1 MSNDDLLSTMEYR
14 EGNIFDGRY
23 RLQQFI
29 GSGSF
34 GEVWVAVDIQT
45 DMEVAIK
52 IYISMDKHGLEEFKK
67 EFQVSFDLNQTNL
80 LHSNYLGVN
89 SDDNRAYLIMPYCP
103 EGSVSSRI
111 GQMDE
116 KDLWVFVRDVAS
128 GLAYLHS
135 QQPPIIHQDIKP
147 DNILIS
153 RTGDY
158 LITDFGI
165 SRQVR
170 NTLRRSARSANVAG
184 APAYMGPE
192 RFSSNPLPVKAS
204 DIWSLGATIYELAT
218 GDLPFCG
225 MGGVMQKN
233 GADITELPGHFSDAF
248 KALVYSCLAL
258 ETWDRPSAKQLA
270 EEARIQLHNLATLG
284 KTVVA
289 AKEEEVP
296 EAVQEIE
303 NIEKIED
310 TRKTMVFNSNDIAP
324 VQKEAVPL
332 TDRKTDNSLSRT
344 VRADS
349 SAVPSQTD
357 TIIKTSMS
365 NDPVT
370 PPDGRVFSTNDPV
383 VEKKSSI
390 GVSVWVGV
398 AVIGLCCGFLLNIL
412 L

>member
-1 MSNDDLLSTMEYR
+1 MEYR

-34 GEVWVAVDIQT
+34 GEVWVAQDIQT
-45 DMEVAIK
+45 DMEIAIK
-52 IYISMDKHGLEEFKK
+52 IYISMDQHGLEEFKK

-89 SDDNRAYLIMPYCP
+89 SEDNRAYLIMPYCP
-103 EGSVSSRI
+103 DGSVSSRI
-111 GQMDE
+111 GQMEE
-116 KDLWVFVRDVAS
+116 KELWVFVRDVAS
-128 GLAYLHS
+128 GLAYLHG
-135 QQPPIIHQDIKP
+135 QNPPIIHQDIKP

-170 NTLRRSARSANVAG
+170 NTLRRSARSASVAG

-192 RFSSNPLPVKAS
+192 RFTSSPLPVKAS

-233 GADITELPGHFSDAF
+233 GADITELPGQFSDAF

-270 EEARIQLHNLATLG
+270 EEARKQLHNLETLG
-284 KTVVA
+284 RT
-289 AKEEEVP
+289 
-296 EAVQEIE
+296 EIE
-303 NIEKIED
+303 VKVEEKAEPVEAAETPEVTEVKETETND
-310 TRKTMVFNSNDIAP
+310 NRKTQIINVNNLPSGQNATVPINGAKINND
-324 VQKEAVPL
+324 
-332 TDRKTDNSLSRT
+332 DLSKT

-349 SAVPSQTD
+349 SEVPAAVPG
-357 TIIKTSMS
+357 
-365 NDPVT
+365 NAPE
-370 PPDGRVFSTNDPV
+370 GRVFSSGGAV
-383 VEKKSSI
+383 AEKKNTLGSSI
-390 GVSVWVGV
+390 WIAVS
-398 AVIGLCCGFLLNIL
+398 VIGLCIGFLVNIL

>member
-1 MSNDDLLSTMEYR
+1 MEYR

-23 RLQQFI
+23 RLKQFI

-34 GEVWVAVDIQT
+34 GEVWVAVDVQT
-45 DMEVAIK
+45 DMEIAIK

-116 KDLWVFVRDVAS
+116 KSLWIFVRDVAS

-135 QQPPIIHQDIKP
+135 QHPPIIHQDIKP

-170 NTLRRSARSANVAG
+170 NTLRRSARSASVAG

-192 RFSSNPLPVKAS
+192 RYTSNPMPVKAS

-233 GADITELPGHFSDAF
+233 GADITELPGHYSDAF

-258 ETWDRPSAKQLA
+258 ETWDRPSARQLA
-270 EEARIQLHNLATLG
+270 EEAQLQLHNLETLG
-284 KTVVA
+284 QTVLAV
-289 AKEEEVP
+289 KEDIAEDAEVSQQP
-296 EAVQEIE
+296 VGNA
-303 NIEKIED
+303 NIVD
-310 TRKTMVFNSNDIAP
+310 DNRKTQVLNLRDLDSA
-324 VQKEAVPL
+324 QKSTVPL
-332 TDRKTDNSLSRT
+332 GKESVDNSLSMT
-344 VRADS
+344 VMAD
-349 SAVPSQTD
+349 
-357 TIIKTSMS
+357 TSMS
-365 NDPVT
+365 GVSDINMEGSPV
-370 PPDGRVFSTNDPV
+370 PPPEGRVFSSGEMVSD
-383 VEKKSSI
+383 KGASF
-390 GVSVWVGV
+390 GVSVWIAV
-398 AVIGLCCGFLLNIL
+398 AIIGLCCGFILNIFI
-412 L
+412 

>member
-1 MSNDDLLSTMEYR
+1 MEYR

-23 RLQQFI
+23 RLKQFI

-45 DMEVAIK
+45 DMEIAIK

-103 EGSVSSRI
+103 EGSVSSKI

-116 KDLWVFVRDVAS
+116 KSLWMFVRDVAS

-170 NTLRRSARSANVAG
+170 NTLRRSARSASVAG

-192 RFSSNPLPVKAS
+192 RYSSNPMPVKAS

-233 GADITELPGHFSDAF
+233 GADITELPGHYSEAF

-258 ETWDRPSAKQLA
+258 ETWDRPSARQLA
-270 EEARIQLHNLATLG
+270 DEAIRQLQNLDSIGMTVPSVNDVPEEPRSPVSDTGVAEDNRKTQILNLKDVASEGRTTVPLNG
-284 KTVVA
+284 VQTDGSLSKTVMADTSDVSLGGA
-289 AKEEEVP
+289 SDSQVDDRPITAP
-296 EAVQEIE
+296 E
-303 NIEKIED
+303 
-310 TRKTMVFNSNDIAP
+310 
-324 VQKEAVPL
+324 
-332 TDRKTDNSLSRT
+332 
-344 VRADS
+344 
-349 SAVPSQTD
+349 
-357 TIIKTSMS
+357 
-365 NDPVT
+365 
-370 PPDGRVFSTNDPV
+370 GRVFSSG
-383 VEKKSSI
+383 ELKSDKRETI
-390 GVSVWVGV
+390 GLSVWIAV
-398 AVIGLCCGFLLNIL
+398 AVIGLCCGFLFNMFI
-412 L
+412 